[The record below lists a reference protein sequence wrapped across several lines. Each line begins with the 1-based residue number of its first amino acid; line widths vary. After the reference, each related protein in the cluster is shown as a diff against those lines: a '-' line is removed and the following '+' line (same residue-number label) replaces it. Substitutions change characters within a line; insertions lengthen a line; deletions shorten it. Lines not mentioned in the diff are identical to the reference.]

1 MRKKNIVILK
11 TRDRIFLKGLVSK
24 GGEKARMITRGRI
37 LLMSDK
43 GTNDTAIIRIL
54 DIARNTIRQVR
65 QRYAQ
70 GGLNFALQER
80 SRSGAP
86 AKIDGRQKAK
96 ITALACSDP
105 PEGRGRW
112 TLRLLAGKV
121 VELDIVNEISHMQVG
136 RILKKTKSNP
146 I

>member
-11 TRDRIFLKGLVSK
+11 ARERIFLKGLVSK
-24 GGEKARMITRGRI
+24 GEEKARMITRGRI

-43 GTNDTAIIRIL
+43 GENDTAIIRIL

-70 GGLNFALQER
+70 GGLNSALQER
-80 SRSGAP
+80 SRAGAP

-121 VELDIVNEISHMQVG
+121 VELDIVDEISHMQVD
-136 RILKKTKSNP
+136 RILKKTKLNP